1 MNETFKALADPTRRQ
16 ILRLLRKGDLTAGE
30 IAEHF
35 NMTKPS
41 ISHHLNLLKQ
51 ARLVMSERQGQYIVY
66 SLNTT
71 VVQEVL
77 RWLMEI
83 SDTPNSKE

>member
-1 MNETFKALADPTRRQ
+1 MLVKSMFNTFKALSDPTRMK
-16 ILRLLRKGDLTAGE
+16 ILELLRKGNMTAGE

-41 ISHHLNLLKQ
+41 ISHHLSILNQ
-51 ARLVMSERQGQYIVY
+51 ADLIFAEKKGQFIHY

-71 VVQEVL
+71 MIQEIMYWAL
-77 RWLMEI
+77 KF
-83 SDTPNSKE
+83 NKE